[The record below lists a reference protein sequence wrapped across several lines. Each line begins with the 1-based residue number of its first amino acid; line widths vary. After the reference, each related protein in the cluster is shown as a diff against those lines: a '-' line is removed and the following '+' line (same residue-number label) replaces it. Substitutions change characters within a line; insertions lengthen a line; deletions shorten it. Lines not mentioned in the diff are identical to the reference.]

1 VGRGRKGAMSGLLF
15 GSMLAASKGTLRLTM
30 RLAFQFGSRM
40 KAALTLLAAIL
51 SPAALYA
58 QGCAMCYQTAANS
71 GNPTVQAL
79 KRGILLM
86 LFPPLV
92 IASGILY
99 MAYQKRNQFNRG
111 AGTPHSDLS
120 GDGNGGQSW

>member
-1 VGRGRKGAMSGLLF
+1 MHDVGLL
-15 GSMLAASKGTLRLTM
+15 SDSIVAANEGALKRTM
-30 RLAFQFGSRM
+30 RLAFQLGSRVRASLM
-40 KAALTLLAAIL
+40 LLAALL

-111 AGTPHSDLS
+111 AGTPYSDLS
-120 GDGNGGQSW
+120 EHRNQ

>member
-1 VGRGRKGAMSGLLF
+1 
-15 GSMLAASKGTLRLTM
+15 M

-40 KAALTLLAAIL
+40 KTALAVLAALL
-51 SPAALYA
+51 SPAMLYA

-71 GNPTVQAL
+71 GNPTVLAL

-92 IASGILY
+92 FTAGILY
-99 MAYQKRNQFNRG
+99 LAYQKRNQFNRKS
-111 AGTPHSDLS
+111 GTPHSDLYGTSVS
-120 GDGNGGQSW
+120 GENW